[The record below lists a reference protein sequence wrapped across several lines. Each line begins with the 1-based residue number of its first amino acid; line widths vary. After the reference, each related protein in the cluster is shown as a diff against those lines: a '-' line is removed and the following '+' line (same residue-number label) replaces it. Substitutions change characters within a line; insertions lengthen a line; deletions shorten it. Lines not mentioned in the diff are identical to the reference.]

1 MCHCPQ
7 ESRLE
12 IVADSDPT
20 VLARI
25 CGIFAGLGF
34 VPARVESVA
43 DVAAGT
49 CNIAVDIPGLPPRH
63 LDLVHRKL
71 SQLTS
76 VQSVRRKAA

>member
-20 VLARI
+20 LLARI
-25 CGIFAGLGF
+25 CGIFGGLGF
-34 VPARVESVA
+34 IPARVESVA

-49 CNIAVDIPGLPPRH
+49 CNIAVDVPGLPPRH
-63 LDLVHRKL
+63 LDLIQRKL

-76 VQSVRRKAA
+76 VQSVRRKSA